1 MQCMCTK
8 MTLDEWKQSAD
19 GALQRHISQM
29 DVLLMW
35 ESKMNAFKAVVVSPA
50 AGYKSFRDNSECYC
64 RITAVSTASKM
75 TQGLKKDNGGK

>member
-1 MQCMCTK
+1 MCMK

-64 RITAVSTASKM
+64 RITAVSTAAKM